1 MTSSLNAWRTRS
13 PKRESH
19 YNCDTCK
26 YAFSFR
32 RTSLARYLGH
42 PLTLFMLTIATFALV
57 VFAAGFAMKLLLY
70 LMMDEPQEFIYPAD
84 L

>member
-1 MTSSLNAWRTRS
+1 
-13 PKRESH
+13 
-19 YNCDTCK
+19 
-26 YAFSFR
+26 
-32 RTSLARYLGH
+32 
-42 PLTLFMLTIATFALV
+42 MLTIATFALV